1 MLNLKSKKKFF
12 LFPETEKNEKIKLL
26 KLEIELNY
34 KIIELLNYSI
44 IFFDNYYIQ
53 FIIEFSHYFLNYW
66 IV

>member
-53 FIIEFSHYFLNYW
+53 FIIEFSHYFLNY
-66 IV
+66 